1 MAEITIR
8 ISDRVL
14 KAGVTLLGAI
24 CVAGVLYFLWS
35 SGVLIPKYR
44 LRTYMT
50 EADGVQTGAPV
61 RVDGIDVGTVA
72 SKNLAGKSASAQ
84 RRVELILRI
93 QKRDQEMIR
102 SDSSASLA
110 SDGLLGKP
118 YVKIERGFKGAA
130 LSDGDEIAPT
140 PTIVKSVSGFFGSLA
155 KMADCMKPEGTPADD
170 QSQRPGSASPGTPR

>member
-14 KAGVTLLGAI
+14 KAGVSLFGAI
-24 CVAGVLYFLWS
+24 CVAGLLYFLWA
-35 SGVLIPKYR
+35 SGFFLPKYR

-50 EADGVQTGAPV
+50 EVDGVQTGAPV
-61 RVDGIDVGTVA
+61 RIDGIDVGTVE
-72 SKNLAGKSASAQ
+72 SKNLAGKSASPQ

-93 QKRDQEMIR
+93 RKRDQEMIR

-118 YVKIERGFKGAA
+118 YVKIERGFKGAS
-130 LSDGDEIAPT
+130 LNDGDEIAPT
-140 PTIVKSVSGFFGSLA
+140 PTIVKSISGFFGSIA
-155 KMADCMKPEGTPADD
+155 KMADCMKPEGTSTDD
-170 QSQRPGSASPGTPR
+170 QSQRPGSASPGTAR